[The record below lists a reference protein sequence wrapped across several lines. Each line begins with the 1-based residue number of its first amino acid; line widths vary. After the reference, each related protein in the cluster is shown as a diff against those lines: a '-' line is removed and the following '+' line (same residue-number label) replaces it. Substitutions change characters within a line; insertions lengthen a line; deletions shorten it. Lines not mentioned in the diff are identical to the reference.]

1 MEHRPELQEE
11 LAKVEAS
18 IEEME
23 RAVEAAEV
31 QEEGEYRLPEALAE
45 KQQLR
50 EAIRGSLAEMQAI
63 GREHRHP
70 QEPEARVMK
79 GEGRR
84 EPAYNAQAVV
94 DQEHQLIVA
103 EAVVNEE
110 NDLHQ
115 LTAMIGEAQRNV
127 GEVAQETVADGGY
140 GSAEEL
146 GKAEAQG

>member
-1 MEHRPELQEE
+1 
-11 LAKVEAS
+11 
-18 IEEME
+18 
-23 RAVEAAEV
+23 
-31 QEEGEYRLPEALAE
+31 
-45 KQQLR
+45 
-50 EAIRGSLAEMQAI
+50 
-63 GREHRHP
+63 
-70 QEPEARVMK
+70 
-79 GEGRR
+79 
-84 EPAYNAQAVV
+84 VV

-127 GEVAQETVADGGY
+127 GEVAQETVADGGD